1 MRWVAYAGLL
11 GSLLRLYAQSGC
23 SNCTASNSLAP
34 RSFDPPLLVLTAGRD
49 TEVVIQFALP
59 ETVRVSLEFGG
70 QTFSVDLYPNFAA
83 FVDSLRMKGGTQYVA
98 LRGQPN
104 VAVGYNA
111 ANPSAG
117 ALHFDQAHRY
127 KQVES
132 SPDRYANVVVY
143 QNPGGGSPQ
152 NPTPPRGCV
161 RACVRGVNPTPQ
173 NQPDTLLIYLRGFV
187 DPATVQFSPLNN
199 PPITAT
205 DGDNKDTTNLMPTIQ
220 GFSAWRDTWTGYP
233 VEVRAASSSS
243 SLHAALGTLT
253 LSPNPAWGRAEL
265 RFDLLYAASVEVE
278 VSTLLGQRVLHH
290 WLGNLRPGSYTVPLA
305 LSSGVYLVQLTLDG
319 TLLPPQKL
327 LIVE

>member
-1 MRWVAYAGLL
+1 MRRIACLGLL
-11 GSLLRLYAQSGC
+11 SGFLGLYAQSGC
-23 SNCTASNSLAP
+23 DSCIVNNSLAP

-49 TEVVIQFALP
+49 TEVVIQFALA
-59 ETVRVSLEFGG
+59 ETVRVSFEFGG
-70 QTFSVDLYPNFAA
+70 QTYSVDPYPNVAI

-117 ALHFDQAHRY
+117 ALRFNQAHRY

-143 QNPGGGSPQ
+143 RNPGGGSPQ

-173 NQPDTLLIYLRGFV
+173 GQPDTLLIYLRGFV
-187 DPATVQFSPLNN
+187 DPATIQINPLNN

-205 DGDNKDTTNLMPTIQ
+205 DEDSKDTANLMPTIQ
-220 GFSAWRDTWTGYP
+220 GFSAWRDIWTGYP
-233 VEVRAASSSS
+233 VEVRAASPST
-243 SLHAALGTLT
+243 SLHAALGTLA

-265 RFDLLYAASVEVE
+265 RFDLLYAARVEIA
-278 VSTLLGQRVLHH
+278 VSTLSGQRVFYHS
-290 WLGNLRPGSYTVPLA
+290 LGAILPGTYAVPLA
-305 LSSGVYLVQLTLDG
+305 LPSGVYLVQLSVDG
-319 TLLPPQKL
+319 TSLPPQKL